1 MLDVI
6 EEKKYVV
13 TRLNR
18 WEFDSLEKAE
28 KFASIIDNENFNY
41 GQLNEIYIGINKG
54 LNVSFYALPILK
66 KEQMEVVRRGA

>member
-41 GQLNEIYIGINKG
+41 GQLNEIYIGIK
-54 LNVSFYALPILK
+54 
-66 KEQMEVVRRGA
+66 